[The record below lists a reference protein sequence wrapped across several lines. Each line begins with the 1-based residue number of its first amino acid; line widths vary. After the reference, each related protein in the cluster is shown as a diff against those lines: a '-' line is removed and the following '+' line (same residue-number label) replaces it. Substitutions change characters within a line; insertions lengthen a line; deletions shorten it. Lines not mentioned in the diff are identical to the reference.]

1 MEFHTNIERVD
12 VMEMCNASEK
22 RNVINVRLTKNEIE
36 EMVMRKYKKNNVHP
50 KKGDKYETSKI

>member
-1 MEFHTNIERVD
+1 
-12 VMEMCNASEK
+12 MEMCNASEK